1 MESTG
6 KKFSL
11 VDFFFS
17 YEGTIGRLAY
27 WGGTIVLGG
36 MFWVI
41 IFMWKL
47 SITPPLADIFFYP
60 IVFGVWLYSVLALM
74 QKRCRS
80 MGGSGTAYISVFVL
94 SVWADCVLEAFQKSG
109 VENSLFEVVVGLL
122 NIGCCIIGLILLF
135 SKPKENL
142 DMSQRSV
149 LLKYPLS
156 FCIVSIVSSLSS
168 YFIVIHAINS
178 AVERDLGEVKTSQ
191 RSADHDL
198 FFAANYIYRN
208 VVGYEEFCR
217 KHGYDMTHLPDAF
230 STEFAAEIEVVDR
243 EMSLHGGTLKSF
255 LDYMRKDEGAEA
267 EREIAAEFEYA
278 RKELILQNVAE
289 EEGVSVK
296 NLQWSAEYNDRMTM
310 AEVCSYIDR
319 EGTDLL
325 PMDSGPA
332 KQKFYLIV
340 KQLKQWQ

>member
-1 MESTG
+1 MESTD
-6 KKFSL
+6 KKFSF

-27 WGGTIVLGG
+27 WGGTTLL
-36 MFWVI
+36 WVMVWGVT
-41 IFMWKL
+41 FMWRL
-47 SITPPLADIFFYP
+47 SITSPLADLFFGP
-60 IVFGVWLYSVLALM
+60 VIGGVTVYSTLALM

-80 MGGSGTAYISVFVL
+80 MGVSGTAYISVFVL
-94 SVWADCVLEAFQKSG
+94 SMWVDFLLEAFKESG
-109 VENSLFEVVVGLL
+109 VENSLLEVVVGLL
-122 NIGCCIIGLILLF
+122 NIGCLIIGFILLF
-135 SKPKENL
+135 SKPKENP

-156 FCIVSIVSSLSS
+156 FCIVSMVLFLSS

-278 RKELILQNVAE
+278 RKGLILQNVAE
-289 EEGVSVK
+289 EEGVSVE
-296 NLQWSAEYNDRMTM
+296 NLQWSEEYNNRMTM